1 MTRIVIIQGHPAL
14 ESRHFCHAVADAYAQ
29 GAAEAGHEVRF
40 VSVAGLEFP
49 LLRSKSDW
57 EGAPPPP
64 AIVDAQQSLAW
75 AEHFVIVYPL
85 WLGGMPA
92 LLKGFMEQ
100 AFRPAF
106 MTGGAGPKASWKTA
120 LKGRSSR
127 IIITMGMP
135 AFAYRWY
142 FGAHSLKSL
151 KRSILSLVGIGPNRH
166 TLIGMIEGMSDAKRK
181 AWLGAIRRLGAK
193 AR

>member
-1 MTRIVIIQGHPAL
+1 MTRVAIIQGHPTSD
-14 ESRHFCHAVADAYAQ
+14 SRHFCHALADAYAR
-29 GAAEAGHEVRF
+29 GAAEGGHEIRV
-40 VSVAGLEFP
+40 VSVADLDFP

-57 EGAPPPP
+57 ESALPPPTI
-64 AIVDAQQSLAW
+64 AEAQRTLVW
-75 AEHFVIVYPL
+75 AEHLVIVYPL

-100 AFRPAF
+100 AFRPVF

-135 AFAYRWY
+135 GFAYRWY
-142 FGAHSLKSL
+142 FGAHSLRSL
-151 KRSILSLVGIGPNRH
+151 KRSILALIGIGPNRH
-166 TLIGMIEGMSDAKRK
+166 TLVGMIEGMNDAKRE
-181 AWLGAIRRLGAK
+181 AWLAAVHKLGTRAK
-193 AR
+193 

>member
-1 MTRIVIIQGHPAL
+1 MTRVAIIQGHPTSD
-14 ESRHFCHAVADAYAQ
+14 SRHFCHALADAYAR
-29 GAAEAGHEVRF
+29 GAAEGGHEIRV
-40 VSVAGLEFP
+40 VSVADLDFP

-57 EGAPPPP
+57 ESALPPPTI
-64 AIVDAQQSLAW
+64 AEAQRTLVW
-75 AEHFVIVYPL
+75 AEHLVIVYPL

-135 AFAYRWY
+135 GFAYRWY
-142 FGAHSLKSL
+142 FGAHSLRSL
-151 KRSILSLVGIGPNRH
+151 KRSILALIGIGTNRH
-166 TLIGMIEGMSDAKRK
+166 TLVGMIEGMNDAKRE
-181 AWLGAIRRLGAK
+181 AWLAAVHKLGTRAK
-193 AR
+193 

>member
-1 MTRIVIIQGHPAL
+1 MTRITIIQGHPT
-14 ESRHFCHAVADAYAQ
+14 SGPRHFCHVLADTYAQ
-29 GAAEAGHEVRF
+29 GAAEGRHEVR
-40 VSVAGLEFP
+40 VVPVADLDFP
-49 LLRSKSDW
+49 LLRSKDDW
-57 EGAPPPP
+57 EGALPPP
-64 AIVDAQQSLAW
+64 AIAEAQQALAW
-75 AEHFVIVYPL
+75 AEHLVIIYPL

-106 MTGGAGPKASWKTA
+106 MTGGGGPKASWKTA
-120 LKGRSSR
+120 LRGRSSR
-127 IIITMGMP
+127 IVITMGMP

-142 FGAHSLKSL
+142 FGAHSLRSL

-166 TLIGMIEGMSDAKRK
+166 TLIGTIEGMSDAKRK
-181 AWLGAIRRLGAK
+181 AWLAALHKLGTK

>member
-1 MTRIVIIQGHPAL
+1 MTRIAIIQGHPAS
-14 ESRHFCHAVADAYAQ
+14 ENQHFCHALANAYAE
-29 GAAEAGHEVRF
+29 GAAGGGHDIRF
-40 VSVAGLEFP
+40 ISVATLDFP

-57 EGAPPPP
+57 EGASPP
-64 AIVDAQQSLAW
+64 AAIAQAQLTLAW

-92 LLKGFMEQ
+92 LLKGFLEQ

-106 MTGGAGPKASWKTA
+106 MTGGAGSGASWETA
-120 LKGRSSR
+120 LKGRSCR

-135 AFAYRWY
+135 GLAYRWY

-151 KRSILSLVGIGPNRH
+151 ERSILSLVGIGPNRH
-166 TLIGMIEGMSDAKRK
+166 TLVGMIEGMSDAKRK
-181 AWLGAIRRLGAK
+181 VWLDTIRKLGMR

>member
-1 MTRIVIIQGHPAL
+1 MTRIAIVQGHPT
-14 ESRHFCHAVADAYAQ
+14 SGGGHFCHALVDAYAQ
-29 GAAEAGHEVRF
+29 GAAKGGHEVR
-40 VSVAGLEFP
+40 VIPVAELDFP
-49 LLRSKSDW
+49 LLRSKRDW
-57 EGAPPPP
+57 DSAPPPP
-64 AIVDAQQSLAW
+64 AIAEAQPTLAW
-75 AEHFVIVYPL
+75 AEHLVIIYPL

-92 LLKGFMEQ
+92 LLKGFLEQ
-100 AFRPAF
+100 ALRPAF
-106 MTGGAGPKASWKTA
+106 MTGGAGAGASWKTV

-151 KRSILSLVGIGPNRH
+151 KRSILSLVGFGPNRH
-166 TLIGMIEGMSDAKRK
+166 TLVGTIEGMSDAKRK
-181 AWLGAIRRLGAK
+181 AWLDTVRTLGTR

>member
-1 MTRIVIIQGHPAL
+1 MTRIAIIQGHPT
-14 ESRHFCHAVADAYAQ
+14 SGGGHFCHALAEAYAEGAFAGGHQVRLITVADRAFPLVRSKADWD
-29 GAAEAGHEVRF
+29 GALPPSVIAEA
-40 VSVAGLEFP
+40 
-49 LLRSKSDW
+49 
-57 EGAPPPP
+57 
-64 AIVDAQQSLAW
+64 QQTMAW
-75 AEHFVIVYPL
+75 AEHLVIIYPL

-100 AFRPAF
+100 VFRPAF
-106 MTGGAGPKASWKTA
+106 MTGGAGPGASWKAA

-135 AFAYRWY
+135 GFAYRWY

-166 TLIGMIEGMSDAKRK
+166 SIIGMIEGMSDAKRT
-181 AWLGAIRRLGAK
+181 AWLNVMRSLGKK

>member
-1 MTRIVIIQGHPAL
+1 MTRIVIIQGHPT
-14 ESRHFCHAVADAYAQ
+14 SGGGHFCQALAEAYAEGAFAGGHQVRSIPVAD
-29 GAAEAGHEVRF
+29 
-40 VSVAGLEFP
+40 LDFP
-49 LLRSKSDW
+49 LLRSKADW
-57 EGAPPPP
+57 DSGPPPSVI
-64 AIVDAQQSLAW
+64 AEAQRTMAW
-75 AEHFVIVYPL
+75 AEHLVIVYPL

-106 MTGGAGPKASWKTA
+106 MTGGGGSKASWKTA

-127 IIITMGMP
+127 IVITMGMP
-135 AFAYRWY
+135 AFVYRWY

-166 TLIGMIEGMSDAKRK
+166 SIIGMIEGISDSKRT
-181 AWLGAIRRLGAK
+181 AWLDAMRSLGK
-193 AR
+193 RAR

>member
-1 MTRIVIIQGHPAL
+1 MTRIVIIQGHPNL
-14 ESRHFCHAVADAYAQ
+14 ESRHFCHAVADAYAK
-29 GAAEAGHEVRF
+29 GAADGGHEVR
-40 VSVAGLEFP
+40 VIPVADLDFP

-57 EGAPPPP
+57 EVAPPP
-64 AIVDAQQSLAW
+64 AIAGAQQALAW
-75 AEHFVIVYPL
+75 AEHFVIIYPL

-106 MTGGAGPKASWKTA
+106 MTAGGGSGASWKTA

-135 AFAYRWY
+135 GFAYRWY

-166 TLIGMIEGMSDAKRK
+166 TLIGSIEGMSDAKRK
-181 AWLGAIRRLGAK
+181 VWLSKVRQLGVR

>member
-1 MTRIVIIQGHPAL
+1 MTRIAIIQGHPTPGKG
-14 ESRHFCHAVADAYAQ
+14 HFCHALADAYAQ
-29 GAAEAGHEVRF
+29 GAAKGLHEVRF
-40 VSVAGLEFP
+40 IAVAEMDFP

-57 EGAPPPP
+57 ESASAPS
-64 AIVDAQQSLAW
+64 AIEEAQQTIAW
-75 AEHFVIVYPL
+75 SEHLVIIYPL

-92 LLKGFMEQ
+92 LFKGFFEQ

-106 MTGGAGPKASWKTA
+106 MTGGAGPRASWKTL
-120 LKGRSSR
+120 LKGKSAR

-135 AFAYRWY
+135 AFVYRWY
-142 FGAHSLKSL
+142 FGAHSLRSL

-166 TLIGMIEGMSDAKRK
+166 TLIGMIEGMSDSKRQS
-181 AWLGAIRRLGAK
+181 WLGAIAELGRK